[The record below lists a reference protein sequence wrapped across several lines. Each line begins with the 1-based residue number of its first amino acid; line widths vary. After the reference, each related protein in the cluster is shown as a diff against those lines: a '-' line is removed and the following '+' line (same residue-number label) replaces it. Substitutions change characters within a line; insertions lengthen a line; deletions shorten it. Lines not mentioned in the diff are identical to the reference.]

1 MPTSTVL
8 TRAALVYA
16 LVVGLLVFSW
26 PANAAEAPPPAA
38 EVGQDQLKHEST
50 GESVMPDARDWQL
63 DPAIFTELTPFSA
76 PEIAI
81 ELPADQQE

>member
-1 MPTSTVL
+1 MRIRQRLFALAVVLLGMSTW
-8 TRAALVYA
+8 A
-16 LVVGLLVFSW
+16 S
-26 PANAAEAPPPAA
+26 EAPPPAA
-38 EVGQDQLKHEST
+38 EVVQDQLKHESV

-63 DPAIFTELTPFSA
+63 DPAIFTELKPFSA